1 MKTIYHFHV
10 SKYSRSVL
18 KKSTKEVPRSF
29 FFQIVGKVV
38 LIFDTDISLEVQV
51 SRLNSTFHLAMLF
64 PEDQYLELSQ
74 DT

>member
-1 MKTIYHFHV
+1 M
-10 SKYSRSVL
+10 L

-38 LIFDTDISLEVQV
+38 SIFDTDISLEVQV

>member
-18 KKSTKEVPRSF
+18 KKSTIEVTRSL

-38 LIFDTDISLEVQV
+38 LIFDADISLEVQV
-51 SRLNSTFHLAMLF
+51 SRLNSTFHPAMLF